1 MNITQQKIIP
11 LEAVTQNVAN
21 FRIYGNSVLF
31 QNTGTTTAVID
42 NSLTI
47 PAGEAR
53 AFNTDNPFVVIA
65 QNVNIMF
72 SGVGTNNLEVILM
85 ATANEPEIDN
95 YVKNLQIR

>member
-1 MNITQQKIIP
+1 MEITQQKIIP
-11 LEAVTQNVAN
+11 LEAVTVNQSNY
-21 FRIYGNSVLF
+21 RIYGNAVLF

-65 QNVNIMF
+65 QNINIMF
-72 SGVGTNNLEVILM
+72 TGVGTNSLEIVLVI
-85 ATANEPEIDN
+85 TANHPEIDN
-95 YVKNLQIR
+95 YIKNLQIR